1 MISFCHR
8 ICASAWSPLQEID
21 RQTNSGRY
29 LLHKHSH
36 MCMCVCMCMC
46 KLCAAVRQVCAMQP
60 APTQS
65 IWHLPHEYP
74 FLCHSVFQRVHLFS
88 LARSL
93 PASCQHL
100 IQIALIYCILLF
112 LAIFF
117 FSFFSALLLP
127 DFFFVF
133 AILGECLYF
142 VFLMHLCQFVVVK
155 WSVIGNAIIFV
166 TRFIGS
172 VIKLLGVLFAF
183 AFALIVAI

>member
-29 LLHKHSH
+29 LLHKQSH
-36 MCMCVCMCMC
+36 KCMCVCMCVC

-112 LAIFF
+112 LAICFF
-117 FSFFSALLLP
+117 FLFCSSSSRLFFCFCNTWWVFIFCISYA
-127 DFFFVF
+127 FV
-133 AILGECLYF
+133 
-142 VFLMHLCQFVVVK
+142 
-155 WSVIGNAIIFV
+155 SVCGC
-166 TRFIGS
+166 
-172 VIKLLGVLFAF
+172 
-183 AFALIVAI
+183 